1 MRLRRLSAG
10 VALTALS
17 LCACAIGPNYQRPE
31 AASPPEY
38 RGWVG
43 APEAA
48 SLADLPWWEVF
59 EDPVLVDLAVLALEH
74 NLDLVQA
81 TERVEQSRA
90 LLGAARSEFYPQ
102 IGYKADAGRARLP
115 LTGEPGQDHTS
126 FDTFFGAI
134 SLAWEIDVW
143 GRIRRASEAAR
154 AELFAADSFRR
165 GVLLSLVSEVATTYF
180 ELIELDRELEIAR
193 QSTEAFQETLDLFER
208 RYAGGVGSK
217 LQTTRAEAALA
228 DAASAIPELERRI
241 AVTENRLSVLVA
253 RPPGEVSRGK
263 PLPEQEAP
271 PQTPPGLPAQL
282 LERRPDIV
290 QAEQEIAAA
299 NARVGVAMGNFL
311 PRIGLTAIYGGSSSE
326 LKELVTGSATLW
338 NVLGEMAGPLF
349 QGGLR
354 LSEYRARK
362 SAWEESKARYEQT
375 VLTALAEVSDAL
387 VAQEKLA
394 EERAQR
400 ERQVQALSESVDLA
414 LLRYQQGLA
423 EYYEVLDA
431 QERLFPAER
440 LLARTRRDQLTAVVQ
455 LYRALGGGWKLGA
468 SWLPTP

>member
-1 MRLRRLSAG
+1 MVLAALCLS
-10 VALTALS
+10 
-17 LCACAIGPNYQRPE
+17 ACAIGPNYERPE
-31 AASPPEY
+31 TASPPQY
-38 RGWVG
+38 RGWVDP
-43 APEAA
+43 PEAA

-59 EDPVLVDLAVLALEH
+59 EDPALVDLAVVAIEH

-81 TERVEQSRA
+81 TARVEQSRA

-102 IGYKADAGRARLP
+102 IGYKGQGGRSRLP
-115 LTGEPGQDHTS
+115 LNEPGEDHS
-126 FDTFFGAI
+126 TFNSLFGAF

-165 GVLLSLVSEVATTYF
+165 GVLLSLVSEVAGAYY

-193 QSTEAFQETLDLFER
+193 QSTEDFRETLDLFER
-208 RYAGGVGSK
+208 RYEGGVGSK

-241 AVTENRLSVLVA
+241 AATENRISVLVA

-263 PLPEQEAP
+263 PLLEQQTP

-290 QAEQEIAAA
+290 QAEEEIVAA

-311 PRIGLTAIYGGSSSE
+311 PRIGLTAVYGGASSE
-326 LKELVTGSATLW
+326 LKDLVTGSASLW

-354 LSEYRARK
+354 LSEYRAQK

-414 LLRYQQGLA
+414 LVRYRQGLA
-423 EYYEVLDA
+423 GYYEVLDA
-431 QERLFPAER
+431 QEQLFPAER
-440 LLARTRRDQLTAVVQ
+440 LLARAQRDQLNAVVQ
-455 LYRALGGGWKLGA
+455 LYRALGGGWNLGA
-468 SWLPTP
+468 SWLPVP